1 MKFLIVLAI
10 VAAASADVSHVI
22 KDEAYAPIV
31 KSSFDIQPEGAFQ
44 YAYETG
50 NGISEQAS
58 GVVKN
63 PNSDEPSLEVN
74 GAYKYTGPD
83 GTPYQVTYVA
93 NEYGFQPQGSHLPV
107 APPVPEAIARS
118 IAYNAAH
125 ATQGVAQ
132 GIAQGAARVVTA
144 PARAAYAAL
153 G

>member
-10 VAAASADVSHVI
+10 VAAASADVSHVGSN
-22 KDEAYAPIV
+22 EFNAAVV
-31 KSSFDIQPEGAFQ
+31 KSNYEIQPEGSFQ
-44 YAYETG
+44 YAYETS
-50 NGISEQAS
+50 NGIYGQAS

-74 GAYKYTGPD
+74 GAYKYTGDD
-83 GTPYQVTYVA
+83 GAPYEITYVA
-93 NEYGFQPQGSHLPV
+93 NEYGYQPQGNHLPV

-125 ATQGVAQ
+125 AV
-132 GIAQGAARVVTA
+132 QGAAHGAAHVVTA
-144 PARAAYAAL
+144 PARAAASLL